1 MTRKWLGGSFAPPLS
16 KETLAEYRTAAES
29 AEPRIREVMLK
40 LCRMIEV
47 FQETP
52 ESSLPSQPQPLG
64 TLRTLDGRLVAPQV
78 VPLEEAEVQRIWDD
92 VPWDYEIE
100 AYRTLFDSLLAD
112 SPLRTPCFHLL
123 WFGTELEKDREPL
136 TNDKL

>member
-1 MTRKWLGGSFAPPLS
+1 MSRKWLGGSFAPPLS
-16 KETLAEYRTAAES
+16 KEKVAEYQKAAES

-40 LCRMIEV
+40 LCRMVEV

-52 ESSLPSQPQPLG
+52 ESPLPGQPHPLG
-64 TLRTLDGRLVAPQV
+64 AMRTLDGRLVAPQI
-78 VPLEEAEVQRIWDD
+78 VPLEEVEIQRIWDE

-100 AYRTLFDSLLAD
+100 AYRTLFDSLPAD

-123 WFGTELEKDREPL
+123 WFATELEKDREPL
-136 TNDKL
+136 TNDKV